1 MPRAWVLL
9 VLLAVFTAACG
20 GDPPEKEMQ
29 QAQAAIDAAVAAGAE
44 TYATEELAAA
54 EAALTHAVAA
64 VGARDYRLALNHALD
79 SRQRAQ
85 NASKLAGEGMAA
97 ARAEAN
103 RTISRAAKGV
113 EAMRTRLKSPD
124 VPRLPARIVAA
135 VRVSV
140 ADADKQVQ
148 EARTAFDRGDFKGAQ
163 AAGNAANAELSAAT
177 SNLEGA
183 AAAAKRRK

>member
-1 MPRAWVLL
+1 MLRAWALL

-29 QAQAAIDAAVAAGAE
+29 QAQAAIDSAVAVGAE
-44 TYATEELAAA
+44 TYAAEELAAA

-79 SRQRAQ
+79 SRLRAQ
-85 NASKLAGEGMAA
+85 NASKLAGDGMAA
-97 ARAEAN
+97 ARTEAD
-103 RTISRAAKGV
+103 RGIGLAAKGV
-113 EAMRTRLKSPD
+113 EGMRARLKSSD
-124 VPRLPARIVAA
+124 VPRLPARTVSA

-140 ADADKQVQ
+140 ADADKLVQ

-163 AAGNAANAELSAAT
+163 AAANAANAELSAAT

-183 AAAAKRRK
+183 AAAAKRRR

>member
-9 VLLAVFTAACG
+9 VVLAVFTAACG

-44 TYATEELAAA
+44 TYAAEELAAA
-54 EAALTHAVAA
+54 ESALTHAASAVA
-64 VGARDYRLALNHALD
+64 ARDYRLALNHALD

-85 NASKLAGEGMAA
+85 NAAKLAADGMAA
-97 ARAEAN
+97 ARAEAD
-103 RTISRAAKGV
+103 RTIARAAKGV
-113 EAMRTRLKSPD
+113 EGMRARLKSPD
-124 VPRLPARIVAA
+124 VPRLPARTVSA

-140 ADADKQVQ
+140 TDADKRVQ
-148 EARTAFDRGDFKGAQ
+148 EARTAFDRGDFKAAQ
-163 AAGNAANAELSAAT
+163 AAANAANAELTAAT
-177 SNLEGA
+177 SNLETA